1 MLISHDNYFTC
12 INLANY
18 YFIIQYLTNYYQ
30 LTSCQYGEGG
40 GGGVENVRVVIIS
53 DPLAE
58 EVVALLEGLPGLC
71 LLVAGLTSG
80 LMRLETKLG
89 NKKGTLI
96 FNVMRF
102 SALFI
107 KKTLPWKIL
116 PWPHMN
122 ILKRFCKIF

>member
-40 GGGVENVRVVIIS
+40 GGGIENVRVVIIS

-58 EVVALLEGLPGLC
+58 EVVALLEGLPGLR

-89 NKKGTLI
+89 NKKGTVS
-96 FNVMRF
+96 VMRF
-102 SALFI
+102 SALF
-107 KKTLPWKIL
+107 KKKIPPGKIL
-116 PWPHMN
+116 PWPHIN

>member
-12 INLANY
+12 IYLANY

-58 EVVALLEGLPGLC
+58 EVVALLEGLPGLR

-89 NKKGTLI
+89 NKKGTVS
-96 FNVMRF
+96 VMRF
-102 SALFI
+102 SALF
-107 KKTLPWKIL
+107 KKKFHLGKFYLGPI
-116 PWPHMN
+116 
-122 ILKRFCKIF
+122 